1 MARTVLLALLFIG
14 FAWPQDLGRIFV
26 YAQWESPARSWRPI
40 FCDGIAVAKVKR
52 GTFFALNVP
61 AGRHLL
67 SQKNGVP
74 TIVAVKAGTEI
85 FVRLDQQIETGEP
98 AVSVLDVVP
107 RAVAP
112 KEMRFLMYIDA
123 KQVLAPS
130 VSKVDP
136 RPPKEMR
143 LKRREE

>member
-1 MARTVLLALLFIG
+1 M
-14 FAWPQDLGRIFV
+14 
-26 YAQWESPARSWRPI
+26 
-40 FCDGIAVAKVKR
+40 
-52 GTFFALNVP
+52 
-61 AGRHLL
+61 
-67 SQKNGVP
+67 
-74 TIVAVKAGTEI
+74 
-85 FVRLDQQIETGEP
+85 RLDQQIETGEP

-112 KEMRFLMYIDA
+112 KEMRFLMYIDV